1 MIKRS
6 SSRNNR
12 SKGIKVKHVLQIML
26 LVGICFWLIYQVKRS
41 HDKKKDFD
49 ESDKKVSVGAQ
60 NAYQI
65 TKLGRKDLLPGKNEV
80 NQNEKHGEEEEDE
93 NIVEDEDKHEQNEHE
108 EGNEHETKVKEDDEN
123 RTREGEGVGGGEKE
137 EDETGGEDD
146 EMDDESSMKQNE
158 HEEGDGHETKVK
170 EDDESRTREEGEKEE
185 DERGGEDDE
194 MDENDPEKPEVDDRT
209 EEFVDEGKEKEE
221 EGDEKKNEN
230 SKDEG
235 NQGLVESNNIHE
247 AREEQYKG
255 DDASSAV
262 THDTRTTS
270 TETEAVRM
278 GNSDANAEMGITKPE
293 NKPNYT
299 EDGIRSQP
307 GSNFG
312 ITEVKLVVGAYSNS
326 SSGNETGN
334 NSLSNPV
341 AGSHQNNTALIY
353 SDRHSKETSSNL
365 TIVVPA
371 ARNNMSGTDTSSE
384 HNKMVMFSGIDQN
397 DTVNSTVA
405 GDVKNVQSGG
415 LEQGGIIVSK
425 EHLSGSNL
433 AVPVKTEN
441 RAAAGDESSNL
452 DGGDLEKT
460 RRFVATNET
469 ESKVNTVMSGTNKTQ
484 NLSFVNENTN
494 AAKYEESKG
503 DTQASDASNSS
514 SMNVTSYSIKHQATD
529 SSISH
534 ILEDMTEVQTD
545 LNAMPDIRTVGD
557 NDGDKTA
564 AD

>member
-1 MIKRS
+1 
-6 SSRNNR
+6 
-12 SKGIKVKHVLQIML
+12 ML
-26 LVGICFWLIYQVKRS
+26 LVGICLWLIYQVKRS
-41 HDKKKDFD
+41 HDKKKEFD

-65 TKLGRKDLLPGKNEV
+65 TKLERKDLLPGRNEV
-80 NQNEKHGEEEEDE
+80 NQNEKHEEEEEDE

-108 EGNEHETKVKEDDEN
+108 ERNGHEIKVKDDES
-123 RTREGEGVGGGEKE
+123 RTREGEGEGGEKE
-137 EDETGGEDD
+137 EDETGEEDD
-146 EMDDESSMKQNE
+146 ESRMKQNE

-170 EDDESRTREEGEKEE
+170 EDEESRTREGGEKE
-185 DERGGEDDE
+185 DGERGGEDDE
-194 MDENDPEKPEVDDRT
+194 MDENDPEKPEVVDRS

-221 EGDEKKNEN
+221 EGDEKENEN

-270 TETEAVRM
+270 TETETVSM
-278 GNSDANAEMGITKPE
+278 ENSDVNAEMGITKPE

-307 GSNFG
+307 GSNFS

-326 SSGNETGN
+326 SSSNETGN

-353 SDRHSKETSSNL
+353 SVRHSEETSSNL

-371 ARNNMSGTDTSSE
+371 AKNNMSGTDASSE
-384 HNKMVMFSGIDQN
+384 HNKMVMFSGIDKN

-405 GDVKNVQSGG
+405 GDVKKVQTEG

-425 EHLSGSNL
+425 ENLSGSNL

-452 DGGDLEKT
+452 EGGDIEKT
-460 RRFVATNET
+460 RRFVALNET
-469 ESKVNTVMSGTNKTQ
+469 ESKVDTVMSETNKTQ
-484 NLSFVNENTN
+484 NLSYVDENTN

-503 DTQASDASNSS
+503 HTQASDASNSS
-514 SMNVTSYSIKHQATD
+514 SMNGTSDSIKHQATD
-529 SSISH
+529 SYNSH
-534 ILEDMTEVQTD
+534 ILKDMTEVQTD
-545 LNAMPDIRTVGD
+545 LNTMPDIRNVGD

-564 AD
+564 TD

>member
-41 HDKKKDFD
+41 HDKKKEFD

-60 NAYQI
+60 NGYQI

-80 NQNEKHGEEEEDE
+80 NQNEKHEEEEEDE

-108 EGNEHETKVKEDDEN
+108 ERN
-123 RTREGEGVGGGEKE
+123 
-137 EDETGGEDD
+137 
-146 EMDDESSMKQNE
+146 
-158 HEEGDGHETKVK
+158 GHEIKVK
-170 EDDESRTREEGEKEE
+170 EDDESRTREGEGEGGEKEE
-185 DERGGEDDE
+185 DETGEEDDEIDDKSRMKQNEHEERGGHEIKVKEDDESRTREGGEKEDDERGGEDDE
-194 MDENDPEKPEVDDRT
+194 MDENDPEKPEVVDRN

-221 EGDEKKNEN
+221 EGDEKENEN

-270 TETEAVRM
+270 TETETASIE
-278 GNSDANAEMGITKPE
+278 NSDVNAEMGITKPE
-293 NKPNYT
+293 SKPNYT

-307 GSNFG
+307 GSNFS

-334 NSLSNPV
+334 NNLSNPV

-353 SDRHSKETSSNL
+353 FDRHSEETSSSL

-384 HNKMVMFSGIDQN
+384 HNKMVTFLGIDQN
-397 DTVNSTVA
+397 DTFNSTVT
-405 GDVKNVQSGG
+405 GIVKNVQTEG

-425 EHLSGSNL
+425 ENLSGSNL
-433 AVPVKTEN
+433 AVHVKTEN

-452 DGGDLEKT
+452 EGGDIEKT
-460 RRFVATNET
+460 RSFVASNET
-469 ESKVNTVMSGTNKTQ
+469 ESKVDTVMSETNKTQ
-484 NLSFVNENTN
+484 NLSYMNENTN
-494 AAKYEESKG
+494 AAKYEGSKG
-503 DTQASDASNSS
+503 DTQVSDASNSS
-514 SMNVTSYSIKHQATD
+514 FMNGTSDSIKHQATD
-529 SSISH
+529 SYNSH
-534 ILEDMTEVQTD
+534 ILKDMTEVQTD
-545 LNAMPDIRTVGD
+545 LNTMPDNRNVGD

-564 AD
+564 TD

>member
-1 MIKRS
+1 
-6 SSRNNR
+6 
-12 SKGIKVKHVLQIML
+12 ML

-41 HDKKKDFD
+41 HDKKKEFD

-60 NAYQI
+60 NGYQI

-80 NQNEKHGEEEEDE
+80 NQNEKHEEEEEDE
-93 NIVEDEDKHEQNEHE
+93 NIVEDEDKYEQNEHE
-108 EGNEHETKVKEDDEN
+108 ERN
-123 RTREGEGVGGGEKE
+123 
-137 EDETGGEDD
+137 
-146 EMDDESSMKQNE
+146 
-158 HEEGDGHETKVK
+158 GHEIKVK
-170 EDDESRTREEGEKEE
+170 EDDESRTREGEGEGGEKEE
-185 DERGGEDDE
+185 DETGEEDDEIDDKSRMKQNEHEERGGHEIKVKEDDESRTREGGEKEDDERGGEDDE
-194 MDENDPEKPEVDDRT
+194 MDENDPEKPEVVDRN

-221 EGDEKKNEN
+221 EGDEKENEN

-270 TETEAVRM
+270 TETETASIE
-278 GNSDANAEMGITKPE
+278 NSDVNAEMGITKPE
-293 NKPNYT
+293 SKPNYT

-307 GSNFG
+307 GSNFS

-334 NSLSNPV
+334 NNLSNPV

-353 SDRHSKETSSNL
+353 FDRHSEETSSSL

-384 HNKMVMFSGIDQN
+384 HNKMVTFSGIDQN
-397 DTVNSTVA
+397 DTFNSTVT
-405 GDVKNVQSGG
+405 GIVKNVQTEG

-425 EHLSGSNL
+425 ENLSGSNL
-433 AVPVKTEN
+433 AVHVKTEN

-452 DGGDLEKT
+452 EGGDIEKT
-460 RRFVATNET
+460 RSFVASNET
-469 ESKVNTVMSGTNKTQ
+469 ESKVDTVMSETNKTQ
-484 NLSFVNENTN
+484 NLSYMNENTN
-494 AAKYEESKG
+494 AAKYEGSKG
-503 DTQASDASNSS
+503 DTQVSDASNSS
-514 SMNVTSYSIKHQATD
+514 FMNGTSDSIKHQATD
-529 SSISH
+529 SYNSH
-534 ILEDMTEVQTD
+534 ILKDMTEVQTD
-545 LNAMPDIRTVGD
+545 LNTMPDNRNVGD

-564 AD
+564 TD

>member
-41 HDKKKDFD
+41 HDKKKEFD

-60 NAYQI
+60 NGYQI

-80 NQNEKHGEEEEDE
+80 NQNEKHEEEEEDE

-108 EGNEHETKVKEDDEN
+108 ERN
-123 RTREGEGVGGGEKE
+123 
-137 EDETGGEDD
+137 
-146 EMDDESSMKQNE
+146 
-158 HEEGDGHETKVK
+158 GHEIKVK
-170 EDDESRTREEGEKEE
+170 EDDESRTREGEGEGGEKEE
-185 DERGGEDDE
+185 DETGEEDDEIDDKSRMKQNEHEERGGHEIKVKEDDESRTREGGEKEDDERGGEDDE
-194 MDENDPEKPEVDDRT
+194 MDENDPEKPEVVDRN

-221 EGDEKKNEN
+221 EGDEKENEN

-270 TETEAVRM
+270 TETETASIE
-278 GNSDANAEMGITKPE
+278 NSDVNAEMGITKPE
-293 NKPNYT
+293 SKPNYT

-307 GSNFG
+307 GSNFS

-334 NSLSNPV
+334 NNLSNPV

-353 SDRHSKETSSNL
+353 FDRHSEETSSSL

-384 HNKMVMFSGIDQN
+384 HNKMVTFSGIDQN
-397 DTVNSTVA
+397 DTVNSTVT
-405 GDVKNVQSGG
+405 GIVKNVQTEG

-425 EHLSGSNL
+425 ENLSGSNL
-433 AVPVKTEN
+433 AVHVKTEN

-452 DGGDLEKT
+452 EGGDIEKT
-460 RRFVATNET
+460 RSFVASNET
-469 ESKVNTVMSGTNKTQ
+469 ESKVDTVMSETNKTQ
-484 NLSFVNENTN
+484 NLSYMNENTN
-494 AAKYEESKG
+494 AAKYEGSKG
-503 DTQASDASNSS
+503 DTQVSDASNSS
-514 SMNVTSYSIKHQATD
+514 FMNGTSDSIKHQATD
-529 SSISH
+529 SYNSH
-534 ILEDMTEVQTD
+534 ILKDMTEVQTD
-545 LNAMPDIRTVGD
+545 LNTMPDNRNVGD

-564 AD
+564 TD

>member
-41 HDKKKDFD
+41 HDKKKEFD

-60 NAYQI
+60 NGYQI

-80 NQNEKHGEEEEDE
+80 NQNEKHEEEEEDE
-93 NIVEDEDKHEQNEHE
+93 NIVEDEDKYEQNEHE
-108 EGNEHETKVKEDDEN
+108 ERN
-123 RTREGEGVGGGEKE
+123 
-137 EDETGGEDD
+137 
-146 EMDDESSMKQNE
+146 
-158 HEEGDGHETKVK
+158 GHEIKVK
-170 EDDESRTREEGEKEE
+170 EDDESRTREGEGEGGEKEE
-185 DERGGEDDE
+185 DETGEEDDEIDDKSRMKQNEHEERGGHEIKVKEDDESRTREGGEKEDDERGGEDDE
-194 MDENDPEKPEVDDRT
+194 MDENDPEKPEVVDRN

-221 EGDEKKNEN
+221 EGDEKENEN

-270 TETEAVRM
+270 TETETASIE
-278 GNSDANAEMGITKPE
+278 NSDVNAEMGITKPE
-293 NKPNYT
+293 SKPNYT

-307 GSNFG
+307 GSNFS

-334 NSLSNPV
+334 NNLSNPV

-353 SDRHSKETSSNL
+353 FDRHSEETSSSL

-384 HNKMVMFSGIDQN
+384 HNKMVTFSGIDQN
-397 DTVNSTVA
+397 DTFNSTVT
-405 GDVKNVQSGG
+405 GIVKNVQTEG

-425 EHLSGSNL
+425 ENLSGSNL
-433 AVPVKTEN
+433 AVHVKTEN

-452 DGGDLEKT
+452 EGGDIEKT
-460 RRFVATNET
+460 RSFVASNET
-469 ESKVNTVMSGTNKTQ
+469 ESKVDTVMSETNKTQ
-484 NLSFVNENTN
+484 NLSYMNENTN
-494 AAKYEESKG
+494 AAKYEGSKG
-503 DTQASDASNSS
+503 DTQVSDASNSS
-514 SMNVTSYSIKHQATD
+514 FMNGTSDSIKHQATD
-529 SSISH
+529 SYNSH
-534 ILEDMTEVQTD
+534 ILKDMTEVQTD
-545 LNAMPDIRTVGD
+545 LNTMPDNRNVGD

-564 AD
+564 TD

>member
-41 HDKKKDFD
+41 HDKKKEFD

-60 NAYQI
+60 NGYQI

-80 NQNEKHGEEEEDE
+80 NQNEKHEEEEEDE

-108 EGNEHETKVKEDDEN
+108 ERN
-123 RTREGEGVGGGEKE
+123 
-137 EDETGGEDD
+137 
-146 EMDDESSMKQNE
+146 
-158 HEEGDGHETKVK
+158 GHEIKVK
-170 EDDESRTREEGEKEE
+170 EDDESRTREGEGEGGEKEE
-185 DERGGEDDE
+185 DETGEEDDEIDDKSRMKQNEHEERGGHEIKVKEDDESRTREGGEKEDDERGGEDDE
-194 MDENDPEKPEVDDRT
+194 MDENDPEKPEVVDRN

-221 EGDEKKNEN
+221 EGDEKENEN

-270 TETEAVRM
+270 TETETASIE
-278 GNSDANAEMGITKPE
+278 NSDVNAEMGITKPE
-293 NKPNYT
+293 SKPNYT

-307 GSNFG
+307 GSNFS

-334 NSLSNPV
+334 NNLSNPV

-353 SDRHSKETSSNL
+353 FDRHSEETSSSL

-384 HNKMVMFSGIDQN
+384 HNKMVTFSGIDQN
-397 DTVNSTVA
+397 DTFNSTVT
-405 GDVKNVQSGG
+405 GFVKNVQTEG

-425 EHLSGSNL
+425 ENLSGSNL
-433 AVPVKTEN
+433 AVHVKTEN

-452 DGGDLEKT
+452 EGGDIEKT
-460 RRFVATNET
+460 RSFVASNET
-469 ESKVNTVMSGTNKTQ
+469 ESKVDTVMSETNKTQ
-484 NLSFVNENTN
+484 NLSYMNENTN
-494 AAKYEESKG
+494 AAKYEGSKG
-503 DTQASDASNSS
+503 DTQVSDASNSS
-514 SMNVTSYSIKHQATD
+514 FMNGTSDSIKHQATD
-529 SSISH
+529 SYNSH
-534 ILEDMTEVQTD
+534 ILKDMTEVQTD
-545 LNAMPDIRTVGD
+545 LNTMPDNRNVGD

-564 AD
+564 TD

>member
-41 HDKKKDFD
+41 HDKKKEFD

-60 NAYQI
+60 NGYQI

-80 NQNEKHGEEEEDE
+80 NQNEKHEEEEEDE

-108 EGNEHETKVKEDDEN
+108 ERN
-123 RTREGEGVGGGEKE
+123 
-137 EDETGGEDD
+137 
-146 EMDDESSMKQNE
+146 
-158 HEEGDGHETKVK
+158 GHEIKVK
-170 EDDESRTREEGEKEE
+170 EDDESRTREGEGEGGEKEE
-185 DERGGEDDE
+185 DETGEEDDEIDDKSRMKQNEHEERGGHEIKVKEDDESRTREGGEKEDDERGGEDDE
-194 MDENDPEKPEVDDRT
+194 MDENDPEKPEVVDRN

-221 EGDEKKNEN
+221 EGDEKENEN

-270 TETEAVRM
+270 TETETASIE
-278 GNSDANAEMGITKPE
+278 NSDVNAEMGITKPE
-293 NKPNYT
+293 SKPNYT

-307 GSNFG
+307 GSNFS

-334 NSLSNPV
+334 NNLSNPV

-353 SDRHSKETSSNL
+353 FDRHSEETSSSL

-384 HNKMVMFSGIDQN
+384 HNKMVTFLGIDQN
-397 DTVNSTVA
+397 A
-405 GDVKNVQSGG
+405 LLIQQS
-415 LEQGGIIVSK
+415 LE
-425 EHLSGSNL
+425 L
-433 AVPVKTEN
+433 
-441 RAAAGDESSNL
+441 
-452 DGGDLEKT
+452 
-460 RRFVATNET
+460 
-469 ESKVNTVMSGTNKTQ
+469 
-484 NLSFVNENTN
+484 
-494 AAKYEESKG
+494 
-503 DTQASDASNSS
+503 
-514 SMNVTSYSIKHQATD
+514 
-529 SSISH
+529 
-534 ILEDMTEVQTD
+534 
-545 LNAMPDIRTVGD
+545 
-557 NDGDKTA
+557 
-564 AD
+564 

>member
-41 HDKKKDFD
+41 HDKKKEFD

-60 NAYQI
+60 NGYQI

-80 NQNEKHGEEEEDE
+80 NQNEKHEEEEEDE
-93 NIVEDEDKHEQNEHE
+93 NIVEDEDKYEQNEHE
-108 EGNEHETKVKEDDEN
+108 ERN
-123 RTREGEGVGGGEKE
+123 
-137 EDETGGEDD
+137 
-146 EMDDESSMKQNE
+146 
-158 HEEGDGHETKVK
+158 GHEIKVK
-170 EDDESRTREEGEKEE
+170 EDDESRTREGEGEGGEKEE
-185 DERGGEDDE
+185 DETGEEDDEIDDKSRMKQNEHEEWGGHEIKVKEDDESRTREGGEKEDDERGGEDDE
-194 MDENDPEKPEVDDRT
+194 MDENDPEKPEVVDRN

-221 EGDEKKNEN
+221 EGDEKENEN

-270 TETEAVRM
+270 TETETASIE
-278 GNSDANAEMGITKPE
+278 NSDVNAEMGITKPE
-293 NKPNYT
+293 SKPNYT

-307 GSNFG
+307 GSNFS

-334 NSLSNPV
+334 NNLSNPV

-353 SDRHSKETSSNL
+353 FDRHSEETSSSL

-384 HNKMVMFSGIDQN
+384 HNKMVTFSGIDQN
-397 DTVNSTVA
+397 DTFNSTVT
-405 GDVKNVQSGG
+405 GIVKNVQTEG

-425 EHLSGSNL
+425 ENLSGSNL
-433 AVPVKTEN
+433 AVHVKTEN

-452 DGGDLEKT
+452 EGGDIEKT
-460 RRFVATNET
+460 RSFVASNET
-469 ESKVNTVMSGTNKTQ
+469 ESKVDTVMSETNKTQ
-484 NLSFVNENTN
+484 NLSYMNENTN
-494 AAKYEESKG
+494 AAKYEGSKG
-503 DTQASDASNSS
+503 DTQVSDASNSS
-514 SMNVTSYSIKHQATD
+514 FMNGTSDSIKHQATD
-529 SSISH
+529 SYNSH
-534 ILEDMTEVQTD
+534 ILKDMTEVQTD
-545 LNAMPDIRTVGD
+545 LNTMPDNRNVGD

-564 AD
+564 TD

>member
-41 HDKKKDFD
+41 HDKKKEFD

-60 NAYQI
+60 NGYQI

-80 NQNEKHGEEEEDE
+80 NQNEKHEEEEEDE

-108 EGNEHETKVKEDDEN
+108 ERN
-123 RTREGEGVGGGEKE
+123 
-137 EDETGGEDD
+137 
-146 EMDDESSMKQNE
+146 
-158 HEEGDGHETKVK
+158 GHEIKVK
-170 EDDESRTREEGEKEE
+170 EDDESRTREGEGEGGEKEE
-185 DERGGEDDE
+185 DETGEEDDEIDDKSRMKQNEHEERGGHEIKVKEDDESRTREGGEKEDDERGGEDDE
-194 MDENDPEKPEVDDRT
+194 MDENDPEKPEVVDRN

-221 EGDEKKNEN
+221 EGDEKENEN

-270 TETEAVRM
+270 TETETASIE
-278 GNSDANAEMGITKPE
+278 NSDVNAEMGITKPE
-293 NKPNYT
+293 SKPNYT

-307 GSNFG
+307 GSNFS

-334 NSLSNPV
+334 NNLSNPV

-353 SDRHSKETSSNL
+353 FDRHSEETSSSL

-384 HNKMVMFSGIDQN
+384 HNKMVTFLGIDQN
-397 DTVNSTVA
+397 DTFNSTVT
-405 GDVKNVQSGG
+405 GIVKNVQTEG

-425 EHLSGSNL
+425 ENLSGSNL
-433 AVPVKTEN
+433 AVHVKTEN

-452 DGGDLEKT
+452 EGGDIEKT
-460 RRFVATNET
+460 RSFVASNET
-469 ESKVNTVMSGTNKTQ
+469 ESKVDTVMSETIKTQ
-484 NLSFVNENTN
+484 NLSYMNENTN
-494 AAKYEESKG
+494 AAKYEGSKG
-503 DTQASDASNSS
+503 DTQVSDASNSS
-514 SMNVTSYSIKHQATD
+514 FMNGTSDSIKHQATD
-529 SSISH
+529 SYNSH
-534 ILEDMTEVQTD
+534 ILKDMTEVQTD
-545 LNAMPDIRTVGD
+545 LNTMPDNRNVGD

-564 AD
+564 TD

>member
-26 LVGICFWLIYQVKRS
+26 LVGICFWLIYQVRRS
-41 HDKKKDFD
+41 HDKKKEFD

-65 TKLGRKDLLPGKNEV
+65 TKLGRKDLLLGKNEV
-80 NQNEKHGEEEEDE
+80 NQNEKHEEEEEDE

-108 EGNEHETKVKEDDEN
+108 EGNGHETKAKEDDES
-123 RTREGEGVGGGEKE
+123 RTREGEGGGGEKE

-146 EMDDESSMKQNE
+146 EMDDESRMKQNE
-158 HEEGDGHETKVK
+158 HEEGDGHDSHETKVK
-170 EDDESRTREEGEKEE
+170 EDDESRTRERGEKEQ
-185 DERGGEDDE
+185 DERRGEDDE
-194 MDENDPEKPEVDDRT
+194 MDENDPEKLEVVDRN
-209 EEFVDEGKEKEE
+209 EEFVNEGKEKEE
-221 EGDEKKNEN
+221 EGNEKENEN
-230 SKDEG
+230 SKGEG

-270 TETEAVRM
+270 TETETVSM
-278 GNSDANAEMGITKPE
+278 ENSDVNAEMGITKPE

-312 ITEVKLVVGAYSNS
+312 FTEVKLVVEAYSNS

-334 NSLSNPV
+334 NSLSNSV
-341 AGSHQNNTALIY
+341 AVSHQNNTALIY
-353 SDRHSKETSSNL
+353 SDRRSEETSSNL
-365 TIVVPA
+365 TIDVPA
-371 ARNNMSGTDTSSE
+371 ARNNLSGTDTSSE
-384 HNKMVMFSGIDQN
+384 HNKMVTFSGIDQN

-405 GDVKNVQSGG
+405 GDVKNVQTEG
-415 LEQGGIIVSK
+415 LEQGD
-425 EHLSGSNL
+425 
-433 AVPVKTEN
+433 
-441 RAAAGDESSNL
+441 GDESSNL
-452 DGGDLEKT
+452 EGGDVEKT
-460 RRFVATNET
+460 RRFVASNET
-469 ESKVNTVMSGTNKTQ
+469 ESKVDTVMSETNKTQ
-484 NLSFVNENTN
+484 NLSYVNENNN

-514 SMNVTSYSIKHQATD
+514 SMNGTSDSIKHQATD
-529 SSISH
+529 SYNSH
-534 ILEDMTEVQTD
+534 ILKDMTEVQTD
-545 LNAMPDIRTVGD
+545 LNTMPDVRNVGD
-557 NDGDKTA
+557 NDGVKTA
-564 AD
+564 TD

>member
-41 HDKKKDFD
+41 HDKKKEFD

-60 NAYQI
+60 NGYQI

-80 NQNEKHGEEEEDE
+80 NQNEKHEEEEEDE

-108 EGNEHETKVKEDDEN
+108 ERN
-123 RTREGEGVGGGEKE
+123 
-137 EDETGGEDD
+137 
-146 EMDDESSMKQNE
+146 
-158 HEEGDGHETKVK
+158 GHEIKVK
-170 EDDESRTREEGEKEE
+170 EDDESRTREGEGEVGEKEE
-185 DERGGEDDE
+185 DETGEEDDEIDDKSRMKQNEHEERGGHEIKVKEDDESRTREGGEKEDDERGGEDDE
-194 MDENDPEKPEVDDRT
+194 MDENDPEKPEVVDRN

-221 EGDEKKNEN
+221 EGDEKENEN

-270 TETEAVRM
+270 TETETASIE
-278 GNSDANAEMGITKPE
+278 NSDVNAEMGITKPE
-293 NKPNYT
+293 SKPNYT

-307 GSNFG
+307 GSNFS

-334 NSLSNPV
+334 NNLSNPV

-353 SDRHSKETSSNL
+353 FDRHSEETSSSL

-384 HNKMVMFSGIDQN
+384 HNKMVTFSGIDQN
-397 DTVNSTVA
+397 DTFNSTVT
-405 GDVKNVQSGG
+405 GIVKNVQTEG

-425 EHLSGSNL
+425 ENLSGSNL
-433 AVPVKTEN
+433 AVHVKTEN

-452 DGGDLEKT
+452 EGGDIEKT
-460 RRFVATNET
+460 RSFVASNET
-469 ESKVNTVMSGTNKTQ
+469 ESKVDTVMSETNKTQ
-484 NLSFVNENTN
+484 NLSYMNENTN
-494 AAKYEESKG
+494 AAKYEGSKG
-503 DTQASDASNSS
+503 DTQVSDASNSS
-514 SMNVTSYSIKHQATD
+514 FMNGTSDSIKHQATD
-529 SSISH
+529 SYNSH
-534 ILEDMTEVQTD
+534 ILKDMTEVQTD
-545 LNAMPDIRTVGD
+545 LNTMPDNRNVGD

-564 AD
+564 TD

>member
-12 SKGIKVKHVLQIML
+12 SKGVKVKHVLQIML
-26 LVGICFWLIYQVKRS
+26 LVGICLWLIYQVKRS
-41 HDKKKDFD
+41 HDKKKEFD

-60 NAYQI
+60 NAYRI
-65 TKLGRKDLLPGKNEV
+65 TELGRKDLLPGKNEV
-80 NQNEKHGEEEEDE
+80 NQNEKHEEEEEDE

-108 EGNEHETKVKEDDEN
+108 ERNGHEIKVKEDDES
-123 RTREGEGVGGGEKE
+123 RTREGEGEGGEKE
-137 EDETGGEDD
+137 EDETGEEDD
-146 EMDDESSMKQNE
+146 ESRMKQNE

-170 EDDESRTREEGEKEE
+170 EDEESRTREGGEKE
-185 DERGGEDDE
+185 DGERGGEDDE
-194 MDENDPEKPEVDDRT
+194 MDENDPEKPEVVDRS

-221 EGDEKKNEN
+221 EGDEKENEN

-270 TETEAVRM
+270 TETETVSM
-278 GNSDANAEMGITKPE
+278 ENSDVNAEMGITKPE

-307 GSNFG
+307 GSNFS

-326 SSGNETGN
+326 SSSNETGN

-353 SDRHSKETSSNL
+353 SVRHSEETSSNL

-371 ARNNMSGTDTSSE
+371 AKNNMSGTDTSSE
-384 HNKMVMFSGIDQN
+384 HNKMVMFSGIDKN

-405 GDVKNVQSGG
+405 GDVKNVQTEG

-425 EHLSGSNL
+425 ENLSGSNL

-452 DGGDLEKT
+452 EGGDIEKT
-460 RRFVATNET
+460 RRFVASNEN
-469 ESKVNTVMSGTNKTQ
+469 ESKVDTVMSETNKTQ
-484 NLSFVNENTN
+484 NLSYVDENTN

-503 DTQASDASNSS
+503 HTQASDASNSS
-514 SMNVTSYSIKHQATD
+514 SMNGTSDSIKHQATD
-529 SSISH
+529 SYNSH
-534 ILEDMTEVQTD
+534 ILKDMTEVQTD
-545 LNAMPDIRTVGD
+545 LNTMPDIRNVGD

-564 AD
+564 TD

>member
-1 MIKRS
+1 
-6 SSRNNR
+6 
-12 SKGIKVKHVLQIML
+12 VKHVLQIML
-26 LVGICFWLIYQVKRS
+26 LVGICFWLIYQVRRS
-41 HDKKKDFD
+41 HDKKKEFD

-65 TKLGRKDLLPGKNEV
+65 TKLGRKDLLLGKNEV
-80 NQNEKHGEEEEDE
+80 NQNEKHEEEEEDE

-108 EGNEHETKVKEDDEN
+108 EGNGHETKVKEDDES
-123 RTREGEGVGGGEKE
+123 RTREGEGGEKE

-146 EMDDESSMKQNE
+146 EMDDESRLKQNE

-170 EDDESRTREEGEKEE
+170 EDDESRTREGGEKEE

-194 MDENDPEKPEVDDRT
+194 VDENDPEKPEVVDRND
-209 EEFVDEGKEKEE
+209 EFVDEGKEKE
-221 EGDEKKNEN
+221 NEN

-235 NQGLVESNNIHE
+235 NPGLVESNNIHE

-270 TETEAVRM
+270 TETETVSM
-278 GNSDANAEMGITKPE
+278 ENSDVNAEMSITKPE
-293 NKPNYT
+293 NKPSYT

-307 GSNFG
+307 GSNFS

-341 AGSHQNNTALIY
+341 AGSHQNNIALIY
-353 SDRHSKETSSNL
+353 SDKHSEETSSNL
-365 TIVVPA
+365 TLVVPA
-371 ARNNMSGTDTSSE
+371 ARNNMSGTDASSE
-384 HNKMVMFSGIDQN
+384 HNKMVTFSGIDQN

-405 GDVKNVQSGG
+405 GDVKNVQTEG

-425 EHLSGSNL
+425 ENLSGSNL

-452 DGGDLEKT
+452 ESGDIEKT
-460 RRFVATNET
+460 RRFVASNET
-469 ESKVNTVMSGTNKTQ
+469 ESKVDTVMSETNKTQ
-484 NLSFVNENTN
+484 NLSYVNGNTN

-503 DTQASDASNSS
+503 DTQGSDASNSS
-514 SMNVTSYSIKHQATD
+514 SMNGTSDSIKHQATD
-529 SSISH
+529 SYNSH
-534 ILEDMTEVQTD
+534 ILKDMTGVQTG
-545 LNAMPDIRTVGD
+545 LNTMPDIRNVGD

-564 AD
+564 TN

>member
-12 SKGIKVKHVLQIML
+12 SKGVKVKHVLQIML
-26 LVGICFWLIYQVKRS
+26 LVGICLWLIYQVKRS
-41 HDKKKDFD
+41 HDKKKEFD

-60 NAYQI
+60 NAYRI
-65 TKLGRKDLLPGKNEV
+65 TELGRKDLLPGKNEV
-80 NQNEKHGEEEEDE
+80 NQNEKHEEEEEDE

-108 EGNEHETKVKEDDEN
+108 ERNGHEIKVKEDDES
-123 RTREGEGVGGGEKE
+123 RTREGEGEGGEKE
-137 EDETGGEDD
+137 EDETGEEDD
-146 EMDDESSMKQNE
+146 ESRMKQNE

-170 EDDESRTREEGEKEE
+170 EDEESRTREGGEKE
-185 DERGGEDDE
+185 DGERGGEDDE
-194 MDENDPEKPEVDDRT
+194 MDENDPEKPEVVDRS

-221 EGDEKKNEN
+221 EGDEKENEN

-270 TETEAVRM
+270 TETETVSM
-278 GNSDANAEMGITKPE
+278 ENSDVNAEMGITKPE

-307 GSNFG
+307 GSNFS

-326 SSGNETGN
+326 SSSNETGN

-353 SDRHSKETSSNL
+353 SVRHSEETSSNL

-371 ARNNMSGTDTSSE
+371 AKNNMSGTDTSSE
-384 HNKMVMFSGIDQN
+384 HNKMVMFSGIDKN

-405 GDVKNVQSGG
+405 GDVKNVQTEG

-425 EHLSGSNL
+425 ENLSGSNL

-452 DGGDLEKT
+452 EGGDIEKT
-460 RRFVATNET
+460 RRFVASNET
-469 ESKVNTVMSGTNKTQ
+469 ESKVETVMSETNKTQ
-484 NLSFVNENTN
+484 NLSYVDENTN

-503 DTQASDASNSS
+503 HTQASDASNSS
-514 SMNVTSYSIKHQATD
+514 SMNGTSDSIKHQATD
-529 SSISH
+529 SYNSH

-545 LNAMPDIRTVGD
+545 LNTMPDIRNVGD

-564 AD
+564 TD

>member
-41 HDKKKDFD
+41 HDKKKEFD

-60 NAYQI
+60 NGYQI

-80 NQNEKHGEEEEDE
+80 NQNEKHEEEEEDE

-108 EGNEHETKVKEDDEN
+108 ERN
-123 RTREGEGVGGGEKE
+123 
-137 EDETGGEDD
+137 
-146 EMDDESSMKQNE
+146 
-158 HEEGDGHETKVK
+158 GHEIKVK
-170 EDDESRTREEGEKEE
+170 EDDESRTREGEGEGGEKEE
-185 DERGGEDDE
+185 DETGEEDDEIDDKSRMKQNEHEERGGHEIKVKEDDESRTREGGEKEDDERGGEDDE
-194 MDENDPEKPEVDDRT
+194 MDENDPEKPEVVDRN

-221 EGDEKKNEN
+221 EGDEKENEN

-270 TETEAVRM
+270 TETETASIE
-278 GNSDANAEMGITKPE
+278 NSDVNAEMGITKPE
-293 NKPNYT
+293 SKPNYT

-307 GSNFG
+307 GSNFS

-334 NSLSNPV
+334 NNLSNPV

-353 SDRHSKETSSNL
+353 FDRHSEETSSSL

-384 HNKMVMFSGIDQN
+384 HNKMVTFSGIDQN
-397 DTVNSTVA
+397 DTFNSTVT
-405 GDVKNVQSGG
+405 GIVKNVQTEG

-425 EHLSGSNL
+425 ENLSGSNL
-433 AVPVKTEN
+433 AVHVKTEN

-452 DGGDLEKT
+452 EGGDIEKT
-460 RRFVATNET
+460 RSFVASNET
-469 ESKVNTVMSGTNKTQ
+469 ESKVDTVMSETNKTQ
-484 NLSFVNENTN
+484 NLSYMNENTN
-494 AAKYEESKG
+494 AAKYEGSKG
-503 DTQASDASNSS
+503 DTQVSDASNSS
-514 SMNVTSYSIKHQATD
+514 FMNGTSDSIKHQATD
-529 SSISH
+529 SYNSH
-534 ILEDMTEVQTD
+534 ILKDMTEVQTD
-545 LNAMPDIRTVGD
+545 LNTMPDNRNVGD

-564 AD
+564 TD